1 VAKRKSHHE
10 LEDDCMVTG
19 VGAVVRRGGDGA
31 EEGEGWV
38 SVAECR
44 FREENERQMTGSN
57 GMETMTME
65 RN

>member
-1 VAKRKSHHE
+1 V
-10 LEDDCMVTG
+10 VTG
-19 VGAVVRRGGDGA
+19 VGVVVGRGGDGA
-31 EEGEGWV
+31 EEGEVWV

-44 FREENERQMTGSN
+44 FWKENEHQMMGSN

>member
-1 VAKRKSHHE
+1 V
-10 LEDDCMVTG
+10 VTG

-31 EEGEGWV
+31 EEGEVWV
-38 SVAECR
+38 SVAECQI
-44 FREENERQMTGSN
+44 REENGRQLMASN